1 MTDVER
7 ENIRKVC
14 RRFLAEKLLFLT
26 EEDEKWVLDYL
37 TSRKGM
43 ISYQMI
49 TEFDSLQIK
58 PEDGFFKYGDFYS
71 SLKEKNISLE
81 EYENVK
87 NFLLF

>member
-1 MTDVER
+1 MSDVER

-87 NFLLF
+87 IFLLL

>member
-87 NFLLF
+87 IFLLF

>member
-1 MTDVER
+1 MSDVER

-26 EEDEKWVLDYL
+26 EEDEKWVLDCL
-37 TSRKGM
+37 SSGKGM

-58 PEDGFFKYGDFYS
+58 PEDGFFKYEDFYS

-81 EYENVK
+81 EYENIK

>member
-1 MTDVER
+1 MSDVER

-87 NFLLF
+87 NFLLL

>member
-87 NFLLF
+87 NFLLL

>member
-87 NFLLF
+87 FFLLF